1 VQTERT
7 VDWEQIKRCF
17 VELHQTARPFLGRAL
32 LIGGAACWF
41 YRNQLQQANDP
52 DFKAPQLSVETESKW
67 LSRDIDFTGI
77 FSQDAMELL
86 PKQIVTDA
94 QNRKHVEV
102 AGVRIG
108 FAQVGLT
115 IDPEVALRNARVAGF
130 KHGQETIQFLV
141 ADPVT
146 LYFEKQALVQ
156 RRGNENDFLHC
167 SLLREYLAY
176 EVVAECEK
184 ALQAENEL
192 SVSENKRITTFLL
205 SVKSKAPE
213 ILSDQR
219 IRKRLAPSLRKDN
232 PAHTLIS
239 ELLR

>member
-1 VQTERT
+1 MQTERT

-17 VELHQTARPFLGRAL
+17 VELHRTAKPFLGRAL

-41 YRNQLQQANDP
+41 YRNLLQKVNDS
-52 DFKAPQLSVETESKW
+52 DFKVPQLSPETESKW

-77 FSQDAMELL
+77 FSGDAMELL
-86 PKQIVTDA
+86 PHQVVTDD
-94 QNRKHVEV
+94 QSRKHIEIK
-102 AGVRIG
+102 GVRIG

-115 IDPEVALRNARVAGF
+115 IDPEEALRNARVASF

-146 LYFEKQALVQ
+146 LYFEKQALVE
-156 RRGNENDFLHC
+156 RRGSENDFLHC

-176 EVVAECEK
+176 EVVAE
-184 ALQAENEL
+184 AENILQTSSEL
-192 SVSENKRITTFLL
+192 SVSEIKRITSFLL
-205 SVKSKAPE
+205 SVKSKIPE
-213 ILSDQR
+213 IFSDER
-219 IRKRLAPSLRKDN
+219 IHRRLTPRLRKDN

-239 ELLR
+239 ELFG